1 MFKKKCPSCGAKN
14 DKERMSC
21 IECGYI
27 FEMAGVEQPLPHTS
41 ANSGFTEPAK
51 SVIELRPTSRIKRK
65 GWFWTG
71 IVFLVAGIANWGTA
85 GSNVFSGD
93 TGGAVS
99 FFVGAAILTTIGVNC
114 IRRGMKPKAIG

>member
-1 MFKKKCPSCGAKN
+1 MFKKKCPSCGANN

-27 FEMAGVEQPLPHTS
+27 FEMAGIEQPLVRTT
-41 ANSGFTEPAK
+41 ANVELTEPTK
-51 SVIELRPTSRIKRK
+51 SVTELKPTIRIKRK

-71 IVFLVAGIANWGTA
+71 VVFLVAGIANWGTA
-85 GSNVFSGD
+85 GSTIFGGD

-114 IRRGMKPKAIG
+114 IRRGLRPKNP